1 MTADEI
7 MTDDVTTIDETA
19 TLAQAVEVMEERGI
33 RHLPVVRGRE
43 LVGML
48 SDRDLRGYG
57 VSMVN
62 DVETLERLQAR
73 LGEPVSNAMSADVIR
88 VGPATD
94 IPEVVDL
101 LLEEHIHAVPV
112 VDDDTDILI
121 GIVSAD
127 DVLRAMRA
135 KLAD

>member
-7 MTDDVTTIDETA
+7 MTEDVTTIEETA

-57 VSMVN
+57 VSMVS

-73 LGEPVSNAMSADVIR
+73 LGEPVSKAMSADVIR

-94 IPEVVDL
+94 VPEVVDL

-127 DVLRAMRA
+127 DVMRAMRSS
-135 KLAD
+135 LAE

>member
-7 MTDDVTTIDETA
+7 MTEDVTIIEETA

-57 VSMVN
+57 VSMVS
-62 DVETLERLQAR
+62 DVETLEHLQAR
-73 LGEPVSNAMSADVIR
+73 LGEPVSKAMSADVIR

-94 IPEVVDL
+94 VPEVVDL

-127 DVLRAMRA
+127 DVMRAMRSS
-135 KLAD
+135 LAE

>member
-7 MTDDVTTIDETA
+7 MTEDVTTIDETA

-57 VSMVN
+57 VSMVS

-73 LGEPVSNAMSADVIR
+73 LGEPVSKAMSADVIR

-94 IPEVVDL
+94 VPEVVDL

-127 DVLRAMRA
+127 DVLRAMRSS
-135 KLAD
+135 LAE

>member
-7 MTDDVTTIDETA
+7 MTEDVTTIEETA

-57 VSMVN
+57 VSMVS

-73 LGEPVSNAMSADVIR
+73 LGEPVSKAMSADVIR

-94 IPEVVDL
+94 VPEVVDL

-127 DVLRAMRA
+127 DVLRAMRSS
-135 KLAD
+135 LAE

>member
-7 MTDDVTTIDETA
+7 MTEHVTTIDETA

-94 IPEVVDL
+94 IPDVVDL

>member
-94 IPEVVDL
+94 VPEVVDL